1 MGNKFYEK
9 LDAAP
14 VIAAVKDVSLLE
26 KAVKSP
32 CEIIFMLS
40 GDIFNLADSVR
51 LAHENGKMIF
61 IHIDLIE
68 GFSRDAVA
76 LKYIIE
82 NIGPDGIISTKGG
95 LIKTAREMGLLTVR
109 RFFIIDSLSL
119 DNVINSAAADKTDAI
134 EIMPGVMPK
143 IIKKLKK
150 KIKTPMIAGGLIS
163 EKEDVIAA
171 LQAGAGG
178 VSTTAEEVWDL

>member
-1 MGNKFYEK
+1 MENKFHERM
-9 LDAAP
+9 DNSP
-14 VIAAVKDVSLLE
+14 VIAAVKNMEMLE
-26 KAVKSP
+26 NAVNSP

-40 GDIFNLADSVR
+40 GDIFNLADAVKR
-51 LAHENGKMIF
+51 AHETEKMIF

-76 LKYIIE
+76 LRYIHE
-82 NIGPDGIISTKGG
+82 NISPDGIISTKAG
-95 LIKTAREMGLLTVR
+95 LIKIAKEMGMLTVR

-119 DNVINSAAADKTDAI
+119 DNVVNATIAEKSDAI

-143 IIKKLKK
+143 IISKLKK

-163 EKEDVIAA
+163 EKEDVIGA
-171 LQAGAGG
+171 LQAGANG
-178 VSTTAEEVWDL
+178 VSTTAETVWNL

>member
-1 MGNKFYEK
+1 MENKFHERM
-9 LDAAP
+9 DNSP
-14 VIAAVKDVSLLE
+14 VIAAVKNMEMLE
-26 KAVKSP
+26 NAVNSP

-40 GDIFNLADSVR
+40 GDIFNLADAVKR
-51 LAHENGKMIF
+51 AHENGKMIF

-76 LKYIIE
+76 LRYIHE
-82 NIGPDGIISTKGG
+82 NISPDGIISTKAG
-95 LIKTAREMGLLTVR
+95 LIKIAKEMGMLTVR

-119 DNVINSAAADKTDAI
+119 DNVVNATIAEKSDAI

-143 IIKKLKK
+143 IISKLKK

-163 EKEDVIAA
+163 EKEDIIGA
-171 LQAGAGG
+171 LQAGANG
-178 VSTTAEEVWDL
+178 VSTTAENVWNL

>member
-1 MGNKFYEK
+1 MDNS
-9 LDAAP
+9 P
-14 VIAAVKDVSLLE
+14 VIAAVKNMEMLE
-26 KAVKSP
+26 NAVKSP

-40 GDIFNLADSVR
+40 GDIFNLADAVKR
-51 LAHENGKMIF
+51 AHENGKMIF

-76 LKYIIE
+76 LRYIHE
-82 NIGPDGIISTKGG
+82 NISPDGIISTKAG
-95 LIKTAREMGLLTVR
+95 LIKIAKEMGMLTVR

-119 DNVINSAAADKTDAI
+119 DNVVNATIAEKSDAI

-143 IIKKLKK
+143 IISKLKK

-163 EKEDVIAA
+163 EKEDVIGA
-171 LQAGAGG
+171 LQAGANG
-178 VSTTAEEVWDL
+178 VSTTAENVWNL

>member
-1 MGNKFYEK
+1 MENKFHERM
-9 LDAAP
+9 DNSP
-14 VIAAVKDVSLLE
+14 VIAAVKNMEMLE
-26 KAVKSP
+26 NAVNSP

-40 GDIFNLADSVR
+40 GDIFNLADAVKR
-51 LAHENGKMIF
+51 AHENEKMIF

-76 LKYIIE
+76 LRYIHE
-82 NIGPDGIISTKGG
+82 NISPDGIISTKAG
-95 LIKTAREMGLLTVR
+95 LIKIAKEMGMLTVR

-119 DNVINSAAADKTDAI
+119 DNVVNATIAEKSDAI

-143 IIKKLKK
+143 IISKLKK

-163 EKEDVIAA
+163 EKEDVIGA
-171 LQAGAGG
+171 LQAGANG
-178 VSTTAEEVWDL
+178 VSTTAENVWNL

>member
-1 MGNKFYEK
+1 MENKFHERM
-9 LDAAP
+9 DDSP
-14 VIAAVKDVSLLE
+14 VIAAVKNMEMLE
-26 KAVKSP
+26 NAVNSP

-40 GDIFNLADSVR
+40 GDIFNLADAVKR
-51 LAHENGKMIF
+51 AHEKEKMIF

-76 LKYIIE
+76 LRYIHE
-82 NIGPDGIISTKGG
+82 NISPDGIISTKAG
-95 LIKTAREMGLLTVR
+95 LIKIAKEMGMLTVR

-119 DNVINSAAADKTDAI
+119 DNVVNATIAEKSDAI

-143 IIKKLKK
+143 IISKLKK

-163 EKEDVIAA
+163 EKEDVIGA
-171 LQAGAGG
+171 LQAGANG
-178 VSTTAEEVWDL
+178 VSTTAENVWNL

>member
-1 MGNKFYEK
+1 MENKFHERM
-9 LDAAP
+9 DNSP
-14 VIAAVKDVSLLE
+14 VIAAVKNMEMLE
-26 KAVKSP
+26 NAVNSP

-40 GDIFNLADSVR
+40 GDIFNLADAVKR
-51 LAHENGKMIF
+51 AHETEKMIF

-76 LKYIIE
+76 LRYIHE
-82 NIGPDGIISTKGG
+82 NISPDGIISTKAG
-95 LIKTAREMGLLTVR
+95 LIKIAKEMGMLTVR

-119 DNVINSAAADKTDAI
+119 DNVVNATIAEKSDAI

-143 IIKKLKK
+143 IISKLKK

-163 EKEDVIAA
+163 EKEDVIGA
-171 LQAGAGG
+171 LQAGANG
-178 VSTTAEEVWDL
+178 VSTTAENVWNL

>member
-1 MGNKFYEK
+1 MENKFHERM
-9 LDAAP
+9 DNSP
-14 VIAAVKDVSLLE
+14 VIAAVKNMEMLE
-26 KAVKSP
+26 NAVNSP

-40 GDIFNLADSVR
+40 GDIFNLADAVKR
-51 LAHENGKMIF
+51 AHEKEKMIF

-76 LKYIIE
+76 LRYIHE
-82 NIGPDGIISTKGG
+82 NISPDGIISTKAG
-95 LIKTAREMGLLTVR
+95 LIKIAKEMGMLTVR

-119 DNVINSAAADKTDAI
+119 DNVVNATIAEKSDAI

-143 IIKKLKK
+143 IISKLKK

-163 EKEDVIAA
+163 EKEDVISA
-171 LQAGAGG
+171 LQAGANG
-178 VSTTAEEVWDL
+178 VSTTAENVWNL

>member
-1 MGNKFYEK
+1 MENKFHERM
-9 LDAAP
+9 DNSP
-14 VIAAVKDVSLLE
+14 VIAAVKNMEMLE
-26 KAVKSP
+26 NAVKSP

-40 GDIFNLADSVR
+40 GDIFNLADAVKR
-51 LAHENGKMIF
+51 AHENGKMIF

-76 LKYIIE
+76 LRYIHE
-82 NIGPDGIISTKGG
+82 NISPDGIISTKAG
-95 LIKTAREMGLLTVR
+95 LIKIAKEMGMLTVR

-119 DNVINSAAADKTDAI
+119 DNVVNATIAEKSDAI

-143 IIKKLKK
+143 IINKLKK

-163 EKEDVIAA
+163 EKEDVIGA
-171 LQAGAGG
+171 LQAGANG
-178 VSTTAEEVWDL
+178 VSTTAENVWNL

>member
-1 MGNKFYEK
+1 MENKFHERM
-9 LDAAP
+9 DDSP
-14 VIAAVKDVSLLE
+14 VIAAVKNMEMLE
-26 KAVKSP
+26 NAVNSP

-40 GDIFNLADSVR
+40 GDIFNLADAVKR
-51 LAHENGKMIF
+51 AHENGKMIF

-76 LKYIIE
+76 LRYIHE
-82 NIGPDGIISTKGG
+82 NISPDGIISTKAG
-95 LIKTAREMGLLTVR
+95 LIKIAKEMGMLTVR

-119 DNVINSAAADKTDAI
+119 DNVVNATIAEKSDAI

-143 IIKKLKK
+143 IISKLKK

-163 EKEDVIAA
+163 EKEDVIGA
-171 LQAGAGG
+171 LQAGANG
-178 VSTTAEEVWDL
+178 VSTTAENVWNL

>member
-1 MGNKFYEK
+1 MENKFHERM
-9 LDAAP
+9 DNSP
-14 VIAAVKDVSLLE
+14 VIAAVKNMEMLE
-26 KAVKSP
+26 NAVNSP

-40 GDIFNLADSVR
+40 GDIFNLADAVKR
-51 LAHENGKMIF
+51 AHENGKMIF

-76 LKYIIE
+76 LRYIHE
-82 NIGPDGIISTKGG
+82 NISPDGIISTKAG
-95 LIKTAREMGLLTVR
+95 LIKIAKEMGMLTVR

-119 DNVINSAAADKTDAI
+119 DNVVNATIAEKSDAI

-143 IIKKLKK
+143 IISKLKK

-163 EKEDVIAA
+163 EKEDVIGA
-171 LQAGAGG
+171 LHAGANG
-178 VSTTAEEVWDL
+178 VSTTAENVWNL

>member
-1 MGNKFYEK
+1 MENKFHEK
-9 LDAAP
+9 MDSSP
-14 VIAAVKDVSLLE
+14 VIAAVKNMEMLE
-26 KAVKSP
+26 NAIKSP

-40 GDIFNLADSVR
+40 GDIFNLADAVKR
-51 LAHENGKMIF
+51 AHENGKMIF

-76 LKYIIE
+76 LRYIHE
-82 NIGPDGIISTKGG
+82 NISPDGIISTKAG
-95 LIKTAREMGLLTVR
+95 LIKIAKEMGMLTVR

-119 DNVINSAAADKTDAI
+119 DNVVNATIAEKSDAI

-143 IIKKLKK
+143 IISKLKK

-163 EKEDVIAA
+163 EKEDVIGA
-171 LQAGAGG
+171 LQAGANG
-178 VSTTAEEVWDL
+178 VSTTAENVWNL

>member
-1 MGNKFYEK
+1 MENKFHERM
-9 LDAAP
+9 DNSP
-14 VIAAVKDVSLLE
+14 VIAAVKNMEMLE
-26 KAVKSP
+26 NAVKSP

-40 GDIFNLADSVR
+40 GDIFNLADAVKR
-51 LAHENGKMIF
+51 AHENGKMIF

-76 LKYIIE
+76 LRYIHE
-82 NIGPDGIISTKGG
+82 NISPDGIISTKAG
-95 LIKTAREMGLLTVR
+95 LIKIAKEMGMLTVR

-119 DNVINSAAADKTDAI
+119 DNVVNATIAEKSDAI

-143 IIKKLKK
+143 IISKLKK

-163 EKEDVIAA
+163 EKEDVIGA
-171 LQAGAGG
+171 LQAGANG
-178 VSTTAEEVWDL
+178 VSTTAENVWNL

>member
-1 MGNKFYEK
+1 MENKFHERM
-9 LDAAP
+9 DNSP
-14 VIAAVKDVSLLE
+14 VIAAIKNMEMLE
-26 KAVKSP
+26 NAVNSP

-40 GDIFNLADSVR
+40 GDIFNLADAVKR
-51 LAHENGKMIF
+51 AHENGKMIF

-76 LKYIIE
+76 LRYIHE
-82 NIGPDGIISTKGG
+82 NISPDGIISTKAG
-95 LIKTAREMGLLTVR
+95 LIKIAKEMGMLTVR

-119 DNVINSAAADKTDAI
+119 DNVVNATIAEKSDAI

-143 IIKKLKK
+143 IISKLKK

-163 EKEDVIAA
+163 EKEDVIGA
-171 LQAGAGG
+171 LQAGANG
-178 VSTTAEEVWDL
+178 VSTTAENVWNL